1 MIVKF
6 TSQSQVEDMI
16 YSSYLRAI
24 NNITES
30 LDEQVRRPEFTRALL
45 DLVGNPDR
53 DQQYILVTGSKGKG
67 STSRFISSL
76 LSHLGYKV
84 GLFTSPHLVDFN
96 ERIRIDGKAI
106 STDDFVRLGNIV
118 GEEFQRIEDQLATDE
133 YQGPIGVGLAIA
145 ALYFKENLTDFNVI
159 ECGRGGRFDDTNVLK
174 NDWAVITP
182 IMEEHVAN
190 LGPDLNSIT
199 LHKLGIV
206 KNKATNVY
214 ISKQKPSVLATIKEN
229 LSAHS
234 AQYYEEQF
242 GTDSI
247 AIGPVG
253 TTFDI
258 RTNQAIYPSLTIP
271 LLGQF
276 QALNAATAV
285 ALCEDITGGSLNREL
300 VGNCFAKLQW
310 PGRCEVISHDPLTI
324 IDGAIHKES
333 ASYLAELIQLVNP
346 DRNRSVTSIIGVPKD
361 KDYTGVIEMM
371 STVSEQIIVTKP
383 DISHL
388 SFPTDALHIAKHF
401 IEKSYE
407 FPYLE
412 DALSHLKAS
421 SSSEIIVIV
430 GTQTFIGNAK
440 RLFGQSLLDI
450 GL

>member
-1 MIVKF
+1 MEF
-6 TSQSQVEDMI
+6 TSQAQVEDMI

-24 NNITES
+24 NNITET
-30 LDEQVRRPEFTRALL
+30 LDGQVRRPELTRELL

-96 ERIRIDGKAI
+96 ERIRIDGRAI
-106 STDDFVRLGNIV
+106 STEDFVRLGNV
-118 GEEFQRIEDQLATDE
+118 VREGFQTIEDQLAADE
-133 YQGPIGVGLAIA
+133 YQGPVGVGLAIA
-145 ALYFKENLTDFNVI
+145 TLYFKENHTDFNVI

-174 NDWAVITP
+174 NNWAVITP

-190 LGPDLNSIT
+190 LGPDLNNIT

-214 ISKQKPSVLATIKEN
+214 ISKQKSSVLATIKAN
-229 LSAHS
+229 LTSNAV
-234 AQYYEEQF
+234 QYYEEQF
-242 GTDSI
+242 RADSI
-247 AIGPVG
+247 AITSVG
-253 TTFDI
+253 TTFNVQ
-258 RTNQAIYPSLTIP
+258 TNQAVYPSLTIP

-285 ALCEDITGGSLNREL
+285 ALCEDITSGPLNREL
-300 VGNCFAKLQW
+300 VLKCFAQLQW
-310 PGRCEVISHDPLTI
+310 PGRCEVICHDPLTI

-333 ASYLAELIQLVNP
+333 ARYLAELIQLVNP
-346 DRNRSVTSIIGVPKD
+346 DRSRAVASIIGVPKD
-361 KDYTGVIEMM
+361 KDYPGVIEVM
-371 STVSEQIIVTKP
+371 SSVSDQLIITKP

-388 SFPTDALHIAKHF
+388 SFPTDALHVANRF
-401 IEKSYE
+401 IEQSYE

-412 DALSHLKAS
+412 DALTHIQTG

>member
-1 MIVKF
+1 MKF

-24 NNITES
+24 NNITET
-30 LDEQVRRPEFTRALL
+30 LDEQVRRPELTRTLL
-45 DLVGNPDR
+45 DLVGSPDR

-96 ERIRIDGKAI
+96 ERIRIDGQAI
-106 STDDFVRLGNIV
+106 STDDFVRLGNV
-118 GEEFQRIEDQLATDE
+118 VREGFQTIEDQLGADE
-133 YQGPIGVGLAIA
+133 YQGPVGVGLAIA
-145 ALYFKENLTDFNVI
+145 ALYFKENHTDFNVI

-206 KNKATNVY
+206 KNKATKAY
-214 ISKQKPSVLATIKEN
+214 ISRQKSSVLATIKEN
-229 LSAHS
+229 LTSNS
-234 AQYYEEQF
+234 VQYYEEQF
-242 GTDSI
+242 WADSI
-247 AIGPVG
+247 TITPIG
-253 TTFDI
+253 TTFDV
-258 RTNQAIYPSLTIP
+258 RTNQAIYLSLTIP

-276 QALNAATAV
+276 QALNAATAI
-285 ALCEDITGGSLNREL
+285 ALCEDITGGPLDREL
-300 VGNCFAKLQW
+300 VINCFAKLQW
-310 PGRCEVISHDPLTI
+310 PGRCEVICHDPLTI

-333 ASYLAELIQLVNP
+333 AAYLAELIQLVNP
-346 DRNRSVTSIIGVPKD
+346 DRSRDVTSIIGVPKD
-361 KDYTGVIEMM
+361 KDYLGVIEVM
-371 STVSEQIIVTKP
+371 STVSEQLIVTKP

-388 SFPTDALHIAKHF
+388 SFPTDALRVAKRF
-401 IEKSYE
+401 IEKSSE

-412 DALSHLKAS
+412 DALTHIKAR

>member
-1 MIVKF
+1 MEF

-24 NNITES
+24 NNITET
-30 LDEQVRRPEFTRALL
+30 LDEQVRRPDLTRKLL
-45 DLVGNPDR
+45 DLVGSPDHR
-53 DQQYILVTGSKGKG
+53 QKYILVTGSKGKG

-96 ERIRIDGKAI
+96 ERIRIDGQAI
-106 STDDFVRLGNIV
+106 STDDFVRLGNV
-118 GEEFQRIEDQLATDE
+118 VREGFQKIEDQLAADE
-133 YQGPIGVGLAIA
+133 YQGPVGVGLAIA
-145 ALYFKENLTDFNVI
+145 TLYFKENHTDFNVI

-182 IMEEHVAN
+182 IMEEHIAN

-206 KNKATNVY
+206 KNKATKAF
-214 ISKQKPSVLATIKEN
+214 ISKQKSSVLAAIKAN
-229 LSAHS
+229 LNSNS
-234 AQYYEEQF
+234 VQYYEEQF
-242 GTDSI
+242 WADSI
-247 AIGPVG
+247 TITSIG
-253 TTFDI
+253 TTFDV

-285 ALCEDITGGSLNREL
+285 ALCEDITGGHLNREL
-300 VGNCFAKLQW
+300 VVNCFEKLQW
-310 PGRCEVISHDPLTI
+310 PGRCEVICHDPLTI

-346 DRNRSVTSIIGVPKD
+346 DNSRTVTSIIGVPKD
-361 KDYTGVIEMM
+361 KDYTGVIEVM
-371 STVSEQIIVTKP
+371 SMVSYQLIVTRP

-388 SFPTDALHIAKHF
+388 SFPTDALSIAKRF
-401 IEKSYE
+401 IEKSFE

-412 DALSHLKAS
+412 DALTHIKARS
-421 SSSEIIVIV
+421 ASGIIVIV

>member
-1 MIVKF
+1 MKF

-24 NNITES
+24 NNITET
-30 LDEQVRRPEFTRALL
+30 LDEQVRRPELTRALL
-45 DLVGNPDR
+45 DLVGSPDR

-96 ERIRIDGKAI
+96 ERIRINGRAI
-106 STDDFVRLGNIV
+106 STEDFVRLGNV
-118 GEEFQRIEDQLATDE
+118 VREGFQTIENQLGADE
-133 YQGPIGVGLAIA
+133 YQGPVGIGLAIA
-145 ALYFKENLTDFNVI
+145 ALYFKENHTDFNVI

-206 KNKATNVY
+206 KNKATKAY
-214 ISKQKPSVLATIKEN
+214 ISSQKSSVLAIIKEN
-229 LSAHS
+229 LTSNS
-234 AQYYEEQF
+234 VQYYEEQF
-242 GTDSI
+242 WADSI
-247 AIGPVG
+247 TITPIG
-253 TTFDI
+253 TTFDV

-285 ALCEDITGGSLNREL
+285 ALCEDITGGPLDREL
-300 VGNCFAKLQW
+300 LINCLAKLQW
-310 PGRCEVISHDPLTI
+310 PGRCEVICHDPLTI

-333 ASYLAELIQLVNP
+333 AAYLAELIQLVNP
-346 DRNRSVTSIIGVPKD
+346 DRSRDVTSIIGVPED
-361 KDYTGVIEMM
+361 KDYLGVIEVM
-371 STVSEQIIVTKP
+371 STVSEQLIVTKP

-388 SFPTDALHIAKHF
+388 SFPKDALRVAKRF
-401 IEKSYE
+401 IEKSSE

-412 DALSHLKAS
+412 DALTHIKAR